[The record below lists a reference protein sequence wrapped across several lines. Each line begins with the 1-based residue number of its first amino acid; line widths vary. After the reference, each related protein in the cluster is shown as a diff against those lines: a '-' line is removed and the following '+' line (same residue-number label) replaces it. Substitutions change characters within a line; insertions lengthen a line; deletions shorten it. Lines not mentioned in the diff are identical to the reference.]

1 MNILIICLVIVVA
14 IVFCYYLYTKKS
26 KNSQAITEKD
36 VKACLTDLSSLKIE
50 SLDRELSFFKDVVS
64 YFKDL
69 HLDSKKD
76 TPFIMSGESFKKMFN
91 NAPNL
96 GPNAIFIA
104 VYDEGTSLI
113 TNYKLLECK
122 GLDNETKAVLAKGKN
137 GLVVLQ

>member
-50 SLDRELSFFKDVVS
+50 SIDRELSFFKDVVS

-76 TPFIMSGESFKKMFN
+76 TPFIMSGESFKKMFKDVRVELLVGN
-91 NAPNL
+91 GSENKKIKEML
-96 GPNAIFIA
+96 AIGEID
-104 VYDEGTSLI
+104 VVIGTHALFSEDVEF
-113 TNYKLLECK
+113 KDRK
-122 GLDNETKAVLAKGKN
+122 S
-137 GLVVLQ
+137 VV